1 VTAVGP
7 LDSRVVIVTRPPE
20 QSEQLAGK
28 LRERGATIV
37 SAPAIELIPAPRSAL
52 DRAARELSKGRYAWA
67 LFTSRAGVEAVA
79 SALARVGTGFGAISC
94 RLAAVGEGTAR
105 ALKDVGASADLIP
118 PTFTTQAL
126 GRAMP
131 RGTGRVLLAR
141 ADIAPQGLEEAL
153 VQKGWTPDKVDAYRT
168 RRASRLPGTVKETIR
183 AGSVD
188 AVTFTSAS
196 TVEGFRA
203 LVRPLLDDGAPLP
216 RAVCI
221 GPVTAAAARNAGF
234 RVVAV
239 ARPHTIDGLVAAVER
254 ALKPRRRKER

>member
-1 VTAVGP
+1 VTSRAP
-7 LDSRVVIVTRPPE
+7 LEGRVVLVTRPTE
-20 QSEQLAGK
+20 QDARLSKMLS
-28 LRERGATIV
+28 ERGARV
-37 SAPAIELIPAPRSAL
+37 FSAPAIELVPAPRAPL
-52 DRAARELSKGRYAWA
+52 NRAARELASGRFDWA

-79 SALARVGTGFGAISC
+79 SSLARVGTGLDAISC
-94 RLAAVGEGTAR
+94 RLAAVGEGTAL
-105 ALKDVGASADLIP
+105 ALNDAGASADLIP

-141 ADIAPQGLEEAL
+141 ADIAPEDLEEAL
-153 VQKGWTPDKVDAYRT
+153 VRKGWTPERVDAYRT
-168 RRASRLPGTVKETIR
+168 RRASRLPGTVRETIR

-196 TVEGFRA
+196 TVEGFSA
-203 LVRPLLDDGAPLP
+203 LVRPLVDDGAPLP

-239 ARPHTIDGLVAAVER
+239 ARPHTIDGMVAAVER